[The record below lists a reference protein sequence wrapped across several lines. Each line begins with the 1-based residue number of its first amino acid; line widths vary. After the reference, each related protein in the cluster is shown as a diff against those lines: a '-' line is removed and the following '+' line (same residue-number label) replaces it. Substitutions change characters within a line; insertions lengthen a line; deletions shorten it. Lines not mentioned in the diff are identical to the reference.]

1 MAQDKLREESDTK
14 CHPERSEG
22 SDETLRF
29 AQGDTKRVFFNSLS
43 QVSIFTMKLPILAPV
58 FFAIGWHFTFS
69 M

>member
-29 AQGDTKRVFFNSLS
+29 AQGDTKGVFFNSLVRVDS
-43 QVSIFTMKLPILAPV
+43 FNLKSEI
-58 FFAIGWHFTFS
+58 
-69 M
+69 